1 MPIPDPIYSGL
12 GCMQYSTDGGCSRDI
27 RSWCCGFR
35 WVVPAPTGVARV
47 RRTANPTRAEGG
59 TVARTV
65 EGYGVPGRF
74 HVASCAKVLPNCQL
88 VKNVQT
94 NVFEVI
100 FSLQVGGNFGH
111 QIWVAF

>member
-12 GCMQYSTDGGCSRDI
+12 GCMQYSTDGGCSRHI

-74 HVASCAKVLPNCQL
+74 HVSSCAKVLPNCQL